1 MTFEAA
7 ARAAVVEVARVVRN
21 YQGLR
26 PLRIASLSIARG
38 ERVALSG
45 IDAGA
50 AEVLIN
56 LVTGAAL
63 PDEGDVRVLGR
74 STAEISSGDEWL
86 AFLEQF
92 GIVSPRAILMEGAS
106 IQQNLAMPFTLQ
118 IDPVPPDI
126 AARVEALAAECGIGS
141 GSAGPSVTERLVMLA
156 GEAPQDIRARLH
168 FARAVALDPALVLL
182 EHPTAGVEDA
192 ARLALADD
200 MARVLEGRGLAA
212 LVITQDE
219 PFARRVAHRTLKLQ
233 PATGELKPQRRGW
246 FR

>member
-1 MTFEAA
+1 MSSQASNH
-7 ARAAVVEVARVVRN
+7 AAVVRMTRVVRN

-26 PLRIASLSIARG
+26 PLRIASLTVAPG

-45 IDAGA
+45 IDAVA

-63 PDEGDVRVLGR
+63 PDEGDVQVFGR
-74 STAEISSGDEWL
+74 STAHISTGDDWL

-92 GIVSPRAILMEGAS
+92 GIVSPRAVLIEGAS

-118 IDPVPPDI
+118 IDPVPSDI
-126 AARVEALAAECGIGS
+126 AQRVQALAVECGIASDRDGIE
-141 GSAGPSVTERLVMLA
+141 ERLSRPA
-156 GEAPQDIRARLH
+156 GEAPPEMRARLH
-168 FARAVALDPALVLL
+168 FARAIALDPGLVLL
-182 EHPTAGVEDA
+182 EHPTAGVEGP
-192 ARLALADD
+192 ARHALGDD
-200 MARVLEGRGLAA
+200 MARVLEGRRLAA

-219 PFARRVAHRTLKLQ
+219 PFALRVADRTLKLQ

-246 FR
+246 FK